1 MLNRRFKEYFSFT
14 QKERYG
20 IIVLISI
27 VLIVMIFR
35 YLLLNQSYSEP
46 IFENNE
52 ELISEVQTFEK
63 SLTLKNSVSKYRYQE
78 KSTNKE
84 WNEPD
89 ILFNFDPNL
98 SSTEDLLNL
107 GFSQIQANTI
117 MNYRNKGGKFY
128 KKEDLLKIYGVSE
141 EQYNVLENFILINNK
156 EDNTNTLKNKEY
168 NSPNV
173 LNIELNSASDSDLVA
188 LSGVGESFAKRILK
202 YRIRLG
208 GFVYKEQLFE
218 VYGMDTTRYN
228 QFINQISIDTSLLIK
243 MNINTVEFKDLI
255 KHPYLNKYQ
264 VQAIL
269 KCRELNGNYKSIE
282 ELVINNLV
290 SKDVYIK
297 IKPYIDI
304 K

>member
-1 MLNRRFKEYFSFT
+1 MLNRRLKEYFSFT

-63 SLTLKNSVSKYRYQE
+63 SLSLKNSDSKYRYQE

-84 WNEPD
+84 WIEPD

-98 SSTEDLLNL
+98 SSIEDLLKL
-107 GFSQIQANTI
+107 GFSQSQANTI
-117 MNYRNKGGKFY
+117 MNYRNKGGKFS
-128 KKEDLLKIYGVSE
+128 KKEDLLKIYGVTK
-141 EQYNVLENFILINNK
+141 EQYNVLQNYILINNK
-156 EDNTNTLKNKEY
+156 EYYNNTFKNKDY
-168 NSPNV
+168 NSPKV
-173 LNIELNSASDSDLVA
+173 LNIELNSASDSELVA

-202 YRIRLG
+202 YRTRLG

-228 QFINQISIDTSLLIK
+228 LFINQISIDTSLLLK
-243 MNINTVEFKDLI
+243 MNLNTIEYKDLI

-269 KCRELNGNYKSIE
+269 KCRELNGDFKSIE
-282 ELVINNLV
+282 ELVINNLI
-290 SKDVYIK
+290 SKEVYKK

>member
-1 MLNRRFKEYFSFT
+1 
-14 QKERYG
+14 
-20 IIVLISI
+20 
-27 VLIVMIFR
+27 
-35 YLLLNQSYSEP
+35 LLM
-46 IFENNE
+46 
-52 ELISEVQTFEK
+52 
-63 SLTLKNSVSKYRYQE
+63 
-78 KSTNKE
+78 
-84 WNEPD
+84 
-89 ILFNFDPNL
+89 
-98 SSTEDLLNL
+98 L
-107 GFSQIQANTI
+107 GFSQSQANTI

-156 EDNTNTLKNKEY
+156 ENNTNTSKNKEY
-168 NSPNV
+168 NSSKI